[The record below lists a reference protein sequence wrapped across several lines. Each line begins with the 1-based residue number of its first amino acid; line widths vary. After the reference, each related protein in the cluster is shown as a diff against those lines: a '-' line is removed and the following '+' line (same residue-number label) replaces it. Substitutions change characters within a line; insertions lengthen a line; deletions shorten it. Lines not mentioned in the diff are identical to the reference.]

1 MNDEKNLNEEL
12 NEEVNEET
20 QPTVEEVNEEPVAE
34 ATEEVVA
41 ETVEAPVEEA
51 ETENAEEE
59 AVEAPVEEVA
69 EVVAEAD
76 AEADTENVLNAENDE
91 PVVAD
96 FDWSVSQP
104 AKKNNL
110 PIILIA
116 AAILVIAAIVVLA
129 VKFSPVL
136 FNKYNRLG
144 YVDVSGRTVEQV
156 ADEQG
161 MDLDEFLEQFNL
173 PEDMPGNT
181 TESAAYNCIPVSTM
195 VTMYGMEFDTMKEFL
210 KFPDTVTEDTPWGE
224 AIGEVTLGN
233 YVGEDNLAEFKET
246 YGLGDD
252 VTVDTLWKEV
262 RQTVDETSRQQRIES
277 EKAEAEADKNA
288 DKEDDEAEEATASPE
303 ATEAS
308 DKADTTE
315 E

>member
-12 NEEVNEET
+12 NEEA
-20 QPTVEEVNEEPVAE
+20 QPTVEEVNEAAEE
-34 ATEEVVA
+34 ATEEVVEVPTEETVN
-41 ETVEAPVEEA
+41 ETVEEVPAETTVEEA
-51 ETENAEEE
+51 ETEEAEEIKADAIEVE
-59 AVEAPVEEVA
+59 AVEVS
-69 EVVAEAD
+69 D
-76 AEADTENVLNAENDE
+76 DENSE
-91 PVVAD
+91 PVVTE
-96 FDWSVSQP
+96 FDWTPSQP
-104 AKKNNL
+104 AKKKNNL

-116 AAILVIAAIVVLA
+116 AIIVVVAAIVVLA
-129 VKFSPVL
+129 IKFGPSM

-210 KFPDTVTEDTPWGE
+210 QFPDTVTEDTPWGE

-288 DKEDDEAEEATASPE
+288 DKEDDEAEEEATASPE

-308 DKADTTE
+308 DKAETTE